1 MAINPYRNTRKYDK
15 FKRKSC
21 IYFVSEKFST
31 LLLIN
36 LNISRANIS
45 INVKLTSVTRIATTD
60 GRQTYKWTFLN

>member
-45 INVKLTSVTRIATTD
+45 INVKLTSMSHESRRQMVDKRIN
-60 GRQTYKWTFLN
+60 GRS